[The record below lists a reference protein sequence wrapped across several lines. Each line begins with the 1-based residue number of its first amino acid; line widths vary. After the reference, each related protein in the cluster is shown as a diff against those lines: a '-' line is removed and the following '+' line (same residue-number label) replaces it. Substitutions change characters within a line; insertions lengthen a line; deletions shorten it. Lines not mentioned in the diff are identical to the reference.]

1 MKGVY
6 TRTVIDHFRSPRNMR
21 SMSDA
26 NGQGRA
32 INKACSD
39 VVHMYV
45 RIEDDVIRDVS
56 FKSQGCVACIAAAS
70 MTTVMVMEMSVEEAY
85 SLRKEA
91 VAEELGGVPKSK
103 LVCSF
108 ISPTALRVA
117 IDDYRQQAASP

>member
-6 TRTVIDHFRSPRNMR
+6 SRRVIDHFRSPRNMR
-21 SMSDA
+21 AMADA

-39 VVHMYV
+39 VVHIFIKV
-45 RIEDDVIRDVS
+45 EDGVVADIS

-70 MTTVMVMEMSVEEAY
+70 MTTELAMGATVDKAY
-85 SLRKEA
+85 ALDKADIIDALE
-91 VAEELGGVPKSK
+91 GMPPPK
-103 LVCSF
+103 VQCSM

-117 IDDYRQQAASP
+117 IDDYRSSS